1 MICLPGDNLIKYCRV
16 VKRWS
21 SIDQGLFCFFSPLSF
36 SFCHP
41 GFSVCSSAADF
52 SLQLGLKLFQCQKE
66 ILDGCWMQNS
76 QSHRK
81 IFFYG
86 ASQLCSVSGKEDRSR
101 SRTCQNAILW
111 GGVFRCLTVHFYIL
125 LMLQLDRERT
135 TLARLGPWCH
145 CFFSLFSSA
154 CGCHSGRL
162 LSVPCIAYYYK
173 YHILWE

>member
-1 MICLPGDNLIKYCRV
+1 M
-16 VKRWS
+16 KRWS
-21 SIDQGLFCFFSPLSF
+21 SIDQGLFCFFSSLSF

-41 GFSVCSSAADF
+41 GFSVCSNAADF
-52 SLQLGLKLFQCQKE
+52 SSHLGLKFFQCLKE

-76 QSHRK
+76 HFTEINK
-81 IFFYG
+81 FFG

-101 SRTCQNAILW
+101 SRTWQNAILW

-154 CGCHSGRL
+154 CDCHSGRL